1 MDFSKAN
8 LKLDNIDIVIYHG
21 GCVDGFG
28 AALAVNQ
35 YYKRNNII
43 KNIIYFPG
51 YYNSP
56 PPNVQNKNVLICD
69 FSYSKEITLNLIS
82 QAQNLLILD
91 HHKSAEM
98 NLKDIPEVNK
108 VFDMTHS
115 GAYITWKYF
124 FGSEDVPLLIKYI
137 EDNDIWL
144 KQMPFTSEVTSY
156 IQSLPFEFT
165 EYEKLLDENYINNTV
180 IPSGIGMYKQN
191 EYYIKQAVK
200 RATPKFVLIDNKYY
214 FGCFLNTSVLK
225 SEIGSK
231 VFSEYTLCD
240 FSAMYNLNDNKP
252 ETFFSLRSEDERA
265 DVSAIA
271 LKYGGGGHRNAS
283 GITVNY
289 TCNMLPCKEI
299 FGVDIYKQLS
309 QIYFTSEFPQILLTD
324 NIYGVQLNSSNNK
337 YELARY
343 LLQVKYINKD
353 NKNVLQCEYIAKNK
367 KINIDIGNM
376 VKYSL
381 VWSYYN
387 NTYNYVLA
395 CVDKETYNYLWQ
407 VLTANKCKDVVINH
421 ETLVITYKYN
431 TLPNFYK

>member
-1 MDFSKAN
+1 MDFSKTN

-91 HHKSAEM
+91 HHKSAEI

-108 VFDMTHS
+108 VFDMNHS

-191 EYYIKQAVK
+191 EYYIKQAIK

-289 TCNMLPCKEI
+289 ICNMLPCKEI
-299 FGVDIYKQLS
+299 TGIDIYKQLS
-309 QIYFTSEFPQILLTD
+309 QIYFTNEFPQISLTD

-343 LLQVKYINKD
+343 LLQVKYVNKD

-367 KINIDIGNM
+367 KINIDIGNV

-395 CVDKETYNYLWQ
+395 CIDKEIYNYLWQ

-431 TLPNFYK
+431 TLLNFYK

>member
-1 MDFSKAN
+1 MDFSKSN
-8 LKLDNIDIVIYHG
+8 LKLENIDIVIYHG

-35 YYKRNNII
+35 YYKRNNIV

-51 YYNSP
+51 YFNSP

-69 FSYSKEITLNLIS
+69 FSYSKDVTLNLIS

-98 NLKDIPEVNK
+98 NLKDIPEINK
-108 VFDMTHS
+108 VFDMSHS

-124 FGSEDVPLLIKYI
+124 FRNEDVPLLIKYI

-165 EYEKLLDENYINNTV
+165 EYEKLLDENYIKNTV

-214 FGCFLNTSVLK
+214 FGCFLNTSILK

-265 DVSAIA
+265 DVSTIA

-289 TCNMLPCKEI
+289 ICNMLPCKEI
-299 FGVDIYKQLS
+299 SGVDIYKQLS
-309 QIYFTSEFPQILLTD
+309 QIYFTSEFPQISLEE
-324 NIYGVQLNSSNNK
+324 NIYGVHLNSSNNK
-337 YELARY
+337 YELAKY
-343 LLQVKYINKD
+343 LLQVKYVDKD

-367 KINIDIGNM
+367 KINIDINLNI
-376 VKYSL
+376 KYSI

-387 NTYNYVLA
+387 NIFNYVLA
-395 CVDKETYNYLWQ
+395 CIDKETFNYLWQ
-407 VLTANKCKDVVINH
+407 ILIINKCKDIVINN
-421 ETLVITYKYN
+421 ESLVITYKCN
-431 TLPNFYK
+431 SLINFYK

>member
-1 MDFSKAN
+1 MDFSKTKLN
-8 LKLDNIDIVIYHG
+8 LDNIDIVIYHG
-21 GCVDGFG
+21 GCVDGYG

-35 YYKRNNII
+35 YYKRNNIV

-51 YYNSP
+51 YFNSP

-69 FSYSKEITLNLIS
+69 FSYSKDITLNLIS

-98 NLKDIPEVNK
+98 NLRDIPDENK

-124 FGSEDVPLLIKYI
+124 FGDEEVPLLIKYI

-144 KQMPFTSEVTSY
+144 KQMPYTQEVTSY

-165 EYEKLLDENYINNTV
+165 EYEKLLDENYIKNTV

-240 FSAMYNLNDNKP
+240 FSAMYNINDNKP
-252 ETFFSLRSEDERA
+252 ETFFSLRSEDNKA
-265 DVSAIA
+265 DVSVIA
-271 LKYGGGGHRNAS
+271 LKYGGGGHRNAA
-283 GITVNY
+283 GLTVNY
-289 TCNMLPCKEI
+289 ICNMLPCKEI
-299 FGVDIYKQLS
+299 SGIDIYKQLS
-309 QIYFTSEFPQILLTD
+309 QIYFTNDFPHITLVD
-324 NIYGVQLNSSNNK
+324 NIYGVHLNSSNNK
-337 YELARY
+337 YELAKY
-343 LLQVKYINKD
+343 LLQVKYIDKD
-353 NKNVLQCEYIAKNK
+353 DNNVLQCEYIAKNK
-367 KINIDIGNM
+367 KINLDTNSE

-387 NTYNYVLA
+387 NAYNYVLA
-395 CVDKETYNYLWQ
+395 CIDKEIYNYFVQFLNI
-407 VLTANKCKDVVINH
+407 NKFKDIIINND
-421 ETLVITYKYN
+421 TLVINYKHKTSIN
-431 TLPNFYK
+431 LDK